1 MKAPVLIFFS
11 AVPLSV
17 TLESFLQPLKA
28 CFPMEDTACM
38 EKISDLSDM
47 GNLEIHILIGTKDAD
62 AILDTS
68 QSGDFGLC

>member
-1 MKAPVLIFFS
+1 
-11 AVPLSV
+11 
-17 TLESFLQPLKA
+17 
-28 CFPMEDTACM
+28 M